1 MMKHPIIR
9 GLETLKLR
17 GDPDVTWLPRWKWKA
32 CNRRQLDAWWRQLCV
47 RIPDAD
53 RTAVGRFEGEA

>member
-9 GLETLKLR
+9 GLETLQMR
-17 GDPDVTWLPRWKWKA
+17 VAHDWRWQWSPEQQKDRA
-32 CNRRQLDAWWRQLCV
+32 VDAWWRRLCV

-53 RTAVGRFEGEA
+53 RTAVGQYKEDV